1 MLLPIIYMCA
11 QFYHSFEHCDFEI
24 KADLRLIRIMNDQA
38 LISLLLLIISLLLL
52 INSQKQPISFIR
64 DITKGR

>member
-11 QFYHSFEHCDFEI
+11 QFYHSFQHCDFEI

-38 LISLLLLIISLLLL
+38 ALISLLLL

>member
-38 LISLLLLIISLLLL
+38 LISLLLLI
-52 INSQKQPISFIR
+52 NSQKQPISFIR

>member
-38 LISLLLLIISLLLL
+38 ALISLLLL